1 MKSSFDWSS
10 LDRYGV
16 ASYVWLISPKIVGQE
31 LSVQQFYKI
40 VSTHLKKVFPL
51 TFKNQIDPKVLPGWV
66 YIGGL
71 YYIDRDENQSLPI
84 TIVFQYRSK
93 EDIIKTTRRRFWKM
107 CITIADTLL
116 HEVIHMRQHRRRN
129 FRCLDEYISNASRA
143 KIKEEQEYL
152 GSPDEIDAY
161 SFNIACE
168 LNEKFNGDR
177 TQIQKYLNKK
187 KIGRRHSSW
196 RMYLKAFEHQH
207 RHPVIVKVKKR
218 VLYYL
223 RAAERGYPY
232 KSSKWINY

>member
-1 MKSSFDWSS
+1 MKNSFDWSS

-16 ASYVWLISPKIVGQE
+16 ASYVWLISPKIVGRE
-31 LSVQQFYKI
+31 LSAQQFYKI
-40 VSTHLKKVFPL
+40 VSTHLKKQFPL
-51 TFKNQIDPKVLPGWV
+51 TFKNQIDPKVVSSWV

-71 YYIDRDENQSLPI
+71 YYIDRDENQDLPI
-84 TIVFQYRSK
+84 TIVFQYKSK
-93 EDIIKTTRRRFWKM
+93 EDVIKITKRSFWKM
-107 CITIADTLL
+107 CITISDTLL

-129 FRCLDEYISNASRA
+129 FRCLDEYVSTASRA

-168 LNEKFNGDR
+168 LTEKFRGNR
-177 TQIQKYLNKK
+177 TQIIKYLNKK
-187 KIGRRHSSW
+187 KLERRYSSW
-196 RMYLKAFEHQH
+196 KMYLKAFEYKHK
-207 RHPVIVKVKKR
+207 HPVIVKVKTR

-223 RAAERGYPY
+223 RAAQRGYPY